1 MNLCIRHPHQRA
13 MITLAGFVGLAL
25 LVTLATWGLS
35 AAGTIDSAIV
45 WIGMIFFAFFGLL
58 LVIIW
63 ILGIRQMRR
72 AKAFLESERV
82 LVSWTY
88 STAEWQQLKETLW
101 QEEKGDWKVQFGC
114 LAFLLGLAGLLTG
127 IMLGWQDGLLA
138 VLTQGL
144 VGLMV
149 GGLAGSTLGVL
160 VAGSNY
166 WSARRAHGNPEPGLV
181 ALGVNE
187 IYASDDY
194 FKGDGMNSYIREA
207 KLVRDK
213 TVTLV
218 LELVFPPRP
227 RMPSEEQWSILVP
240 SQWVERVEEVLPV
253 LVTFQESQTVE
264 PD

>member
-1 MNLCIRHPHQRA
+1 MNFRIRHPYQRA
-13 MITLAGFVGLAL
+13 IITLAGFVGLAL

-35 AAGTIDSAIV
+35 AAGTIDFAIT
-45 WIGMIFFAFFGLL
+45 WIGMIFLAFFGLL
-58 LVIIW
+58 LLVIW

-114 LAFLLGLAGLLTG
+114 LTFLLGLAGLLTG
-127 IMLGWQDGLLA
+127 IMLGWQEGLLA

-149 GGLAGSTLGVL
+149 GGLAGSALGVL

-166 WSARRAHGNPEPGLV
+166 WSARQAHNNPEPGLV

-194 FKGDGMNSYIREA
+194 FKGDEVNSYIRDV
-207 KLVRDK
+207 KLTRDK

-240 SQWVERVEEVLPV
+240 PQWVERVEEILPV
-253 LVTFQESQTVE
+253 LVTYQEYRAAES
-264 PD
+264 D